1 MLMNKTGFLQQRL
14 SVYGIF
20 IRLAFGVAVVC
31 GLSGCGGSQISS
43 LDRQRGAPGEVFTIR
58 GSKLKDDLSAP
69 APVPPILKRC
79 DEITL
84 EVLEWNVDSIRVR
97 IPPNVPA
104 GLYQVYAFGT
114 PLGAYERPR
123 TNAVSFWVTAA
134 PVADAVTDSYEVQVK
149 SFRTHYSKS
158 AEWEAWMLANR
169 DRYQSVFNAAHAVP
183 CPVGI
188 ATSYE
193 TPLAY
198 NPPWSSEAEHMTA
211 LNRVADL
218 MYPGYHFN
226 FSLSLTPS
234 NSYARAILGQ
244 TALTS
249 YADAGVVHLHYETIF
264 GHEFGHLLSV
274 QHHYEGDTGGS
285 GLHFPPGETHCLM
298 DRNSNQYCSACRTAL
313 NLPLDINNGSEI
325 DAAVTNIL
333 SRDPPGW

>member
-1 MLMNKTGFLQQRL
+1 MKKTCLLQQRF

-20 IRLAFGVAVVC
+20 IRLAFGVAIVS
-31 GLSGCGGSQISS
+31 GLSGCEGSRISS

-58 GSKLKDDLSAP
+58 GSKLKDDMSAP

-84 EVLEWNVDSIRVR
+84 EVLEWNADSIRVR

-123 TNAVSFWVTAA
+123 TNSLSFWVTAA
-134 PVADAVTDSYEVQVK
+134 PVDDAVTDNYQVQIK
-149 SFRTHYSKS
+149 SFRSRYNKS

-169 DRYQSVFNAAHAVP
+169 DRYQSVFNTSHAVP

-193 TPLAY
+193 TALAY
-198 NPPWSSEAEHMTA
+198 NPPWSSESEHMAA
-211 LNRVADL
+211 LNRMADL
-218 MYPGYHFN
+218 TYPGYHFD
-226 FSLSLTPS
+226 FSLGLTPS
-234 NSYARAILGQ
+234 TSYARAILGQ
-244 TALTS
+244 VDRTS
-249 YADAGVVHLHYETIF
+249 SGVGGIVRLHYEGIF
-264 GHEFGHLLSV
+264 GHEFGHLLAV
-274 QHHYEGDTGGS
+274 IHHYEGDTGGS
-285 GLHFPPGETHCLM
+285 GLHFPPGESLCIM

-313 NLPLDINNGSEI
+313 NLPLDVNNRTEI
-325 DAAVTNIL
+325 DAAIANIN
-333 SRDPPGW
+333 SRNPPGW